1 MFSNRPGWFKRIE
14 SLPDQKLPDQKL
26 PDQKLPDLKVACS
39 KVVLRFTLTAMGSH
53 LGLPLL
59 FAKSQLA

>member
-14 SLPDQKLPDQKL
+14 SL

>member
-14 SLPDQKLPDQKL
+14 SLPDQKLPDLKVACS
-26 PDQKLPDLKVACS
+26 KVACS